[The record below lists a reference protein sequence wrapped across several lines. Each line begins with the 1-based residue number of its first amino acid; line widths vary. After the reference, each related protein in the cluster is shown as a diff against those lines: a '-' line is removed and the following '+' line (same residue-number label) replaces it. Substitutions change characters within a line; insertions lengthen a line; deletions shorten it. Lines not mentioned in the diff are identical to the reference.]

1 MGISQTPQALVPA
14 SLATAPSWQT
24 YTPTWTNL
32 TKGNGTETSRY
43 IDQNGL
49 ITWWYSLVFGSTS
62 SMGTTPIVT
71 LPVAAKSGTA
81 RVTTPNVSL
90 LDSGTQ
96 VYYGFMDFADNG
108 TDRAVFY
115 VWNFGATYGG
125 GASITSTVPMTW
137 TTNDAIRFTVSYEKA

>member
-1 MGISQTPQALVPA
+1 MAIIQIPTA
-14 SLATAPSWQT
+14 SWLT

-43 IDQNGL
+43 IDQDGW
-49 ITWWYSLVFGSTS
+49 ITWYYSFVFGSTS

-71 LPVAAKSGTA
+71 LPVTAKTGTA

-96 VYYGFMDFADNG
+96 VYYGFLDFNDDGNN
-108 TDRAVFY
+108 TRAVAY
-115 VWNFGATYGG
+115 VWNFAATYGA